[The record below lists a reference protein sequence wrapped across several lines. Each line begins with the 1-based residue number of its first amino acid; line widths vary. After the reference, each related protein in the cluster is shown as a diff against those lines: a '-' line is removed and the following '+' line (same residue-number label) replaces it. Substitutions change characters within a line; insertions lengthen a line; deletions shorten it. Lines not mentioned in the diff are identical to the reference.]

1 MNNSIYFVGLQ
12 AFFYFYIA
20 DFLEAKY
27 NRYRSRRFSFI
38 LTAHLSGAQ
47 YRTAV
52 SPTINIERTEDRVMN
67 VDAENAK
74 AVEGGDTFPE
84 QLTEEHKL
92 DEELHIHMHENGIA
106 HSHGKGHRH
115 VHSKAEKKAVLNR
128 LSKAIG
134 HLEAVKRMVER
145 DADCSE
151 VLIQLAAVR
160 SAINNTG
167 KVVLKNH
174 MNHCIV
180 EAVEE
185 NDQDAITKLSE
196 AIDKFIK

>member
-1 MNNSIYFVGLQ
+1 MEQ
-12 AFFYFYIA
+12 
-20 DFLEAKY
+20 
-27 NRYRSRRFSFI
+27 
-38 LTAHLSGAQ
+38 
-47 YRTAV
+47 
-52 SPTINIERTEDRVMN
+52 TEIKR
-67 VDAENAK
+67 K
-74 AVEGGDTFPE
+74 K
-84 QLTEEHKL
+84 H
-92 DEELHIHMHENGIA
+92 EELHRAGIEHEHMNGV
-106 HSHGKGHRH
+106 HRH
-115 VHSKAEKKAVLNR
+115 IHSEEEKKAVLNR

-145 DADCSE
+145 DEDCSE

-185 NDQDAITKLSE
+185 GDQE
-196 AIDKFIK
+196 AIDHLNRAIDRFMK